1 MKITQFLIIL
11 CLFSAALTENRE
23 ENARYIYKFFKA
35 KGWTLNAIAGML
47 GNMQAESNIIADVNE
62 RSGGGGYGL
71 VQWTPKSKLV
81 NWANQNG
88 LDHRTVDTQCRR
100 IQWELENNKQFSRT
114 KAYPMTF
121 KEYVKS
127 TESAEYLSKV
137 FVYNYERPANKNNPK
152 RQTWAAEWYNKLK
165 QGGDEPSPSP
175 SPSPT
180 PTPEPTPEPS
190 VKYYTVVKGDTLS
203 RIAKRFGTTVKQ
215 LCKWNN
221 ISNPDFIRIGQVL
234 RVN

>member
-47 GNMQAESNIIADVNE
+47 GNMQAESNIIADIDE
-62 RSGGGGYGL
+62 KSGGGGYGL

-127 TESAEYLSKV
+127 TESAPHLVSSINDKSIICILGCV
-137 FVYNYERPANKNNPK
+137 NN
-152 RQTWAAEWYNKLK
+152 E
-165 QGGDEPSPSP
+165 
-175 SPSPT
+175 
-180 PTPEPTPEPS
+180 S
-190 VKYYTVVKGDTLS
+190 VKYFTPSALNCVTAL
-203 RIAKRFGTTVKQ
+203 R
-215 LCKWNN
+215 CK
-221 ISNPDFIRIGQVL
+221 SNF
-234 RVN
+234 

>member
-1 MKITQFLIIL
+1 MRITQLSIIF
-11 CLFSAALTENRE
+11 CLFSAALTENRK
-23 ENARYIYKFFKA
+23 ENARYIYKFFTA

-47 GNMQAESNIIADVNE
+47 GNMQAESNIIADINDK
-62 RSGGGGYGL
+62 SGGGGYGL

-81 NWANQNG
+81 NWAKKNG

-100 IQWELENNKQFSRT
+100 LQWELENKEQFYKT

-152 RQTWAAEWYNKLK
+152 RQTWAIEWYNKLK
-165 QGGDEPSPSP
+165 QGGEEPGPSPT
-175 SPSPT
+175 PT
-180 PTPEPTPEPS
+180 PTPEPTSEPS
-190 VKYYTVVKGDTLS
+190 VEYYTVVKGDTLS
-203 RIAKRFGTTVKQ
+203 KIAKRYGTTVKQ

-221 ISNPDFIRIGQVL
+221 ISNPDLIRIGQVL
-234 RVN
+234 RVR